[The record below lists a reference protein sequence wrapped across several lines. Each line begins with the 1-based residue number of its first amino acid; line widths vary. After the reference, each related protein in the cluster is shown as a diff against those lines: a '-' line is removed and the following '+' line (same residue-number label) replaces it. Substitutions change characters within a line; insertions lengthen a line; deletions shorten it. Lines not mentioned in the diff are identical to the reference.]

1 MSNRMKANRT
11 LLNQIVTI
19 HEMSYETY
27 GSPRVFE
34 DLKKQEVPCSE
45 NRVARLM
52 RQAGL
57 QGRVVKVTRR
67 APGVQQFFERHEN
80 LRIGNPVPPTINQ
93 QWVGDITF
101 LRVQGQ
107 PCFLSVVMDVC
118 SRKIIGWALGRN
130 RSTQLTTRALVRA
143 LEDRKPEPGCIFHSD
158 RGSEYGCYDYA
169 NILQRYGFRVSMNRA
184 YHSQDNAHMESFF
197 HSMKAEWIRGRSFE
211 SYEHLEAALKTYMRF
226 YNRYRLHS
234 GIDYHTPVEYEKR
247 ITQ

>member
-34 DLKKQEVPCSE
+34 DLKKQGVPCGK

-57 QGRVVKVTRR
+57 HGRVVKVTRR

-169 NILQRYGFRVSMNRA
+169 NILKRYGFRVSMNRA

-197 HSMKAEWIRGRSFE
+197 HSLKAEWIRGRSFE

>member
-1 MSNRMKANRT
+1 MSDRMKANRT

-130 RSTQLTTRALVRA
+130 RSTQLTTRALTRA
-143 LEDRKPEPGCIFHSD
+143 LKDRTPIPGCIFHSD

-169 NILQRYGFRVSMNRA
+169 NMLKLYGFRVSMNRA

-211 SYEHLEAALKTYMRF
+211 SYEHLEAALKTYMQF

-234 GIDYHTPVEYEKR
+234 GIDYHTPIEYEKI

>member
-1 MSNRMKANRT
+1 MSDRMKANRT

-80 LRIGNPVPPTINQ
+80 LRMGKPVPPTINQ

-130 RSTQLTTRALVRA
+130 RSTQLTTRALTRA
-143 LEDRKPEPGCIFHSD
+143 LKDRKPVPGCIFHSD

-169 NILQRYGFRVSMNRA
+169 NMLKRYGFRVSMNRA

-211 SYEHLEAALKTYMRF
+211 SYEHLESALKTYMRF

-234 GIDYHTPVEYEKR
+234 GIDYHTPVEYEKK
-247 ITQ
+247 ITH

>member
-1 MSNRMKANRT
+1 MSNRMKESRA
-11 LLNQIVTI
+11 LLNQIATI
-19 HEMSYETY
+19 HQASHETY

-34 DLKKQEVPCSE
+34 ALKDKGMSCGK

-67 APGVQQFFERHEN
+67 APGVQQFFERHAN
-80 LRIGNPVPPTINQ
+80 LRMGQPVPEAINQ

-130 RSTQLTTRALVRA
+130 RSTQLTTRALTQA
-143 LEDRKPEPGCIFHSD
+143 IKDRNPNPGCIFHSD
-158 RGSEYGCYDYA
+158 RGSEYGGY
-169 NILQRYGFRVSMNRA
+169 NSTNVLKRYGFRISMNRA

-197 HSMKAEWIRGRSFE
+197 HSMRAEWIRGRSFE
-211 SYEHLEAALKTYMRF
+211 SYEHLEAALKMYMRF

-234 GIDYHTPVEYEKR
+234 GIDYHTPVEYEKN
-247 ITQ
+247 ITT

>member
-197 HSMKAEWIRGRSFE
+197 HSLKAEWIRGRSFE
-211 SYEHLEAALKTYMRF
+211 SYEHLEASLKTYMRF

-234 GIDYHTPVEYEKR
+234 GIDYHTPVEYENK
-247 ITQ
+247 IAQ